1 MLTPSKVGT
10 HGEAGDNSWMGQTK
24 KKRLEI
30 PEEIFLSYIFPFP
43 SGRESESL
51 KTVLGVL
58 KKAMRCA
65 EIAALIAVFCLFL
78 SREREK
84 FTVWIARARS
94 SAGVVF
100 PADGKSLIRSGEKV
114 SRWGAY

>member
-1 MLTPSKVGT
+1 MTIPARGK
-10 HGEAGDNSWMGQTK
+10 Q

-65 EIAALIAVFCLFL
+65 EIAALIAVFVSSF
-78 SREREK
+78 SRERGTERE
-84 FTVWIARARS
+84 IHCLDRARARVRRPVS
-94 SAGVVF
+94 Y
-100 PADGKSLIRSGEKV
+100 SLLMER
-114 SRWGAY
+114 A

>member
-1 MLTPSKVGT
+1 M
-10 HGEAGDNSWMGQTK
+10 
-24 KKRLEI
+24 
-30 PEEIFLSYIFPFP
+30 
-43 SGRESESL
+43 

-65 EIAALIAVFCLFL
+65 EIAALIAVFVSSFPEKEGL
-78 SREREK
+78 REK

-100 PADGKSLIRSGEKV
+100 PADGKSLIRSVEKV
-114 SRWGAY
+114 SRWGAH